1 MNRLNRSL
9 DNLLTTIEE
18 LQRERDHLAA
28 ALNHII
34 RGVIHLEKCDV
45 LTSPQELI
53 DHIEDFESAWIIL
66 IKGRPRLGVRRKAY
80 GKKISYAS
88 GPPIAVPWI
97 EIRAM
102 EEAGTLKD
110 WIEGNW
116 SEFTQAIAIPG
127 LSVL

>member
-45 LTSPQELI
+45 LNSPQELI
-53 DHIEDFESAWIIL
+53 DHIEDYESAWIIL
-66 IKGRPRLGVRRKAY
+66 TKEGENVA
-80 GKKISYAS
+80 
-88 GPPIAVPWI
+88 GPPIAVPWT

-110 WIEGNW
+110 WINGNW
-116 SEFTQAIAIPG
+116 SEFTKAIAIHG
-127 LSVL
+127 LSQLSP

>member
-1 MNRLNRSL
+1 M
-9 DNLLTTIEE
+9 
-18 LQRERDHLAA
+18 
-28 ALNHII
+28 
-34 RGVIHLEKCDV
+34 EKCDV

-66 IKGRPRLGVRRKAY
+66 IKGRPRLGVRGRKAY
-80 GKKISYAS
+80 GKKNSYVS
-88 GPPIAVPWI
+88 GQPIAVPWT

-110 WIEGNW
+110 WIDGNW
-116 SEFTQAIAIPG
+116 CEFTQAIAIPG

>member
-34 RGVIHLEKCDV
+34 QGVIHLEKCDV
-45 LTSPQELI
+45 LNSPQELI
-53 DHIEDFESAWIIL
+53 AHIEDYESAWIIL
-66 IKGRPRLGVRRKAY
+66 TNVA
-80 GKKISYAS
+80 
-88 GPPIAVPWI
+88 GPPIAVPWT

-110 WIEGNW
+110 WINDNW
-116 SEFTQAIAIPG
+116 YDSTQAIAIHG
-127 LSVL
+127 LSQLSP